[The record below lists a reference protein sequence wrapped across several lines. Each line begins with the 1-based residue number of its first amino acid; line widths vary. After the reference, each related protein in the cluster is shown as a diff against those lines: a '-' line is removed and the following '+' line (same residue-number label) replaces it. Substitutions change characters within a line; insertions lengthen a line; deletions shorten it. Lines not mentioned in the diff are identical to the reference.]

1 MFVSV
6 SAGTDSLRSP
16 HPPARP
22 QEQDRPHA
30 ELKTRSGTILRR
42 NESFGCWIALQ
53 IFIRLV
59 LQTILFFR
67 RFKSECSRSVLGICC
82 ITD

>member
-30 ELKTRSGTILRR
+30 ELRTRSGTFFRR

-53 IFIRLV
+53 IFI
-59 LQTILFFR
+59 
-67 RFKSECSRSVLGICC
+67 
-82 ITD
+82 